1 MQAEKLAAEEA
12 IRTGLYGVG
21 TSDRSAV
28 GGLLLLVKYLGLLW
42 ILVGGLEH
50 FFPNSWNDDPIFH
63 IFHKGLKPPTRIVWD
78 FLGKLRVCTS
88 VNYCFFLL
96 STSPDPGLRVHGS
109 CWGYFL
115 GWSYCISKCDLE
127 QEDRNCGPVNVT
139 HEEHSNK

>member
-88 VNYCFFLL
+88 VNYCFFALNLPRSRFEGPWQLL
-96 STSPDPGLRVHGS
+96 GIFSGLVLLH
-109 CWGYFL
+109 F
-115 GWSYCISKCDLE
+115 E
-127 QEDRNCGPVNVT
+127 M
-139 HEEHSNK
+139 